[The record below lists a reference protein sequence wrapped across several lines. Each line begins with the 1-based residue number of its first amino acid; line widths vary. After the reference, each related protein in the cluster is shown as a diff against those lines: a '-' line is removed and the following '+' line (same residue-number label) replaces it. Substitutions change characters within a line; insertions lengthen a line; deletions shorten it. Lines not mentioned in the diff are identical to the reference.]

1 MRVVVVGAGLAGLSA
16 AEVLAAA
23 GAEVT
28 VLEARDRVGGRTW
41 SQTLANGATVEMGAE
56 FILPGNTEVVTLTQ
70 RLGLGLWDKG
80 MRYGMR
86 EPRSGTPTS
95 ADEIAAAADA
105 VSGALESGRIGEM
118 SALELLA
125 GLDISPGAREAV
137 RARVEIS
144 AARDAR
150 EVPAG
155 DLADIAHIGGEASPS
170 VAGGNQGLALGLAA
184 ELGGEV
190 RLSSPVARICW
201 AGKAGS
207 GSVVVETEAGEGVAA
222 DACVVA
228 VPATMLR
235 DEGGETPGRREFLTP
250 RAQATAPA
258 IEFFPSLPVGATKA
272 LAHVRYG
279 NAAKLFVPLDEPV
292 PPSAVMSVPE
302 RYWCWTATG
311 ASEEPMPVL
320 SCFAGSAA
328 ALERLDVAA
337 GPGRWLESVNALRPD
352 LALDFDGAVLS
363 TWDDDAWVGAAYS
376 VSPPP
381 GLTAALAEPVGPL
394 VFAGEHVGGAFNGLM
409 EGAIRSGR
417 AAARTLLS

>member
-1 MRVVVVGAGLAGLSA
+1 MRAVVVGAGLAGLSA
-16 AEVLAAA
+16 AEVLAEA

-56 FILPGNTEVVTLTQ
+56 FILPGNTEVVALAK

-80 MRYGMR
+80 MRYGDR
-86 EPRSGTPTS
+86 EARGGTPAS

-105 VSGALESGRIGEM
+105 VRGALELGWVGEV
-118 SALELLA
+118 SAAELVAEL
-125 GLDISPGAREAV
+125 GFSEGAREAM

-155 DLADIAHIGGEASPS
+155 DLTGIAHIGDEASPS
-170 VAGGNQGLALGLAA
+170 VADGNQGLALGLA
-184 ELGGEV
+184 ELGGDV

-201 AGKAGS
+201 IAEVGS
-207 GSVVVETEAGEGVAA
+207 GSVVVETEAGEEVAA

-228 VPATMLR
+228 VPATLLCS
-235 DEGGETPGRREFLTP
+235 DGAETGGRREFLTP
-250 RAQATAPA
+250 RSQGAAPA
-258 IEFFPSLPVGATKA
+258 IEFSPSLPVRTTNA
-272 LAHVRYG
+272 LAAVRYG
-279 NAAKLFVPLDEPV
+279 NAAKLFVPLDEPA

-311 ASEEPMPVL
+311 ASEEPMPVV

-328 ALERLDVAA
+328 ALERLDVAG

-363 TWDDDAWVGAAYS
+363 TWDDDPWVGAAYS